1 MPPTATSSLSMPPGL
16 GDLAPCAGLGAAAS
30 RQPSLAVAP
39 PTASDQAKPPAAI
52 AAPGAAHAETEPL
65 QAFWTPLHGAATTLA
80 PSVLTV
86 ASASQSLSTTQIH
99 ASFLAQPQVQSTPTR
114 AAPHAIPASPLRTV
128 SALFSEQDRPSAT
141 LPEQAAPRHVTR
153 NILLIGFGHGVPLLE
168 LFQKL
173 QVNGDI
179 RHVLRPDSLE
189 NTTVVM
195 YKSLANAARFF
206 QVVSSS
212 GILGPEHVQFVS
224 SGQLAQILSPT
235 RNPEAWPMLI
245 NQGRVRVSGMSS
257 AWRDLATLRPFFDA
271 FGAVLS
277 IGEIPHSP
285 GSLFSCVVEF
295 DSTDEAAAAVRNLG
309 CSSLHGPDVR
319 ASFHVTAEEDL
330 LLAKWRT
337 SAAHSLGQQPLAGPR
352 TPGFQPPSQVF
363 ADRADLGGSPESV
376 VSGSV
381 SDLLMP
387 PASAPTQRW
396 PPIRQA
402 NYETPEATSA
412 ERHGVSRTLALAGIT
427 PAQSPN
433 SSMSSPSRFESP
445 PTSMSAFAQ
454 SDPLSS
460 VIDGFADYS
469 LAEASSQRYPTLGK
483 HTHSL
488 QPHPLH
494 GQATFRP
501 QHQPPPQHLHSAYRA
516 SELSMHQS
524 AADLDSI
531 NHLGFQQAAAL
542 AQGAY
547 GTGSF
552 NAARPGGGTFPG
564 PGSSDAHGN
573 ATAQAG
579 MTGFG
584 QAHGHG
590 MGRVYARGQ
599 VPASDRS
606 GSFAGASSGTPV
618 GVASADSIC
627 GDQTKRGVSGLDT
640 AELIVLAK
648 QISHRIPPECIT
660 GVSIEDIA
668 SGRERRRTVMIRNIP
683 NKFTQQMFI
692 DLLNETHKGC
702 YDFLYLRIDFKN
714 KCNVGYAFVNFT
726 SAEAV
731 VRFADRF
738 VGRVWGRFKSEKICG
753 MGFATIQGRQALIE
767 KFRNSS
773 VMLENDEYK
782 PKIFYTDGPH
792 RGMEEPFPGP
802 TTAGFRPKV
811 DVLFSRGGAWKQ
823 NSRAAASAA
832 ASTLAPT
839 STSSTPY

>member
-1 MPPTATSSLSMPPGL
+1 MAQADGGAVIHSDTEPSGSAPDAVVPVGQGGRGANEWQDAAARFVAATAAAGDASAVVTPAGTHPMQGGPRPSLSVSAARSVQRPDDALRQHHQQQLDRQQHGLVHQNAWGSVWQPQQSVAAGGGVSHTASAAASDPAPSAAVSVSQPRGSGATARAAVHTASAALSVFSTPPFPHAAAAAQSPFATVTAPRVMPPTATSSLSMPPGL

-337 SAAHSLGQQPLAGPR
+337 
-352 TPGFQPPSQVF
+352 
-363 ADRADLGGSPESV
+363 
-376 VSGSV
+376 
-381 SDLLMP
+381 
-387 PASAPTQRW
+387 
-396 PPIRQA
+396 
-402 NYETPEATSA
+402 
-412 ERHGVSRTLALAGIT
+412 
-427 PAQSPN
+427 
-433 SSMSSPSRFESP
+433 
-445 PTSMSAFAQ
+445 
-454 SDPLSS
+454 
-460 VIDGFADYS
+460 
-469 LAEASSQRYPTLGK
+469 
-483 HTHSL
+483 
-488 QPHPLH
+488 
-494 GQATFRP
+494 
-501 QHQPPPQHLHSAYRA
+501 
-516 SELSMHQS
+516 
-524 AADLDSI
+524 
-531 NHLGFQQAAAL
+531 
-542 AQGAY
+542 
-547 GTGSF
+547 
-552 NAARPGGGTFPG
+552 
-564 PGSSDAHGN
+564 
-573 ATAQAG
+573 
-579 MTGFG
+579 
-584 QAHGHG
+584 
-590 MGRVYARGQ
+590 
-599 VPASDRS
+599 
-606 GSFAGASSGTPV
+606 FAGASSGTPV

-692 DLLNETHKGC
+692 DLLNETHK
-702 YDFLYLRIDFKN
+702 
-714 KCNVGYAFVNFT
+714 CNVGYAFVNFT

-782 PKIFYTDGPH
+782 PKIFYTDEQP
-792 RGMEEPFPGP
+792 RGRKRCCID
-802 TTAGFRPKV
+802 AGADIDIV
-811 DVLFSRGGAWKQ
+811 YTLL
-823 NSRAAASAA
+823 RA
-832 ASTLAPT
+832 TQKP
-839 STSSTPY
+839 